1 MLNPIEASQQIKDEF
16 IGYITTSFQMADE
29 EYSNQFKKELQREGL
44 VAKGPYLD
52 VSDSFVK
59 GKSLSELMKM
69 GIVSKLFTELEGDI
83 PDGSKELQ
91 LNRTLYL
98 HQESAIKKAND
109 NRNLVVTTG
118 TGSGKTECFTIP
130 IINYLLKE
138 KEEGALDDG
147 VRAILIYPMNALA
160 NDQMKRLRST
170 LKNYPDI
177 TFGVYNGDTEANDAE
192 GIISYGK
199 IYKDENT

>member
-160 NDQMKRLRST
+160 NDQMKRLQENLCR
-170 LKNYPDI
+170 
-177 TFGVYNGDTEANDAE
+177 
-192 GIISYGK
+192 
-199 IYKDENT
+199 KDLRIFL

>member
-98 HQESAIKKAND
+98 HQVQVQVKQNVLLFRLLTIYLRKKKKVHWMMAFV
-109 NRNLVVTTG
+109 L
-118 TGSGKTECFTIP
+118 F
-130 IINYLLKE
+130 
-138 KEEGALDDG
+138 
-147 VRAILIYPMNALA
+147 
-160 NDQMKRLRST
+160 
-170 LKNYPDI
+170 
-177 TFGVYNGDTEANDAE
+177 
-192 GIISYGK
+192 
-199 IYKDENT
+199 